1 MKDVAIEA
9 GFRNADHFG
18 KVFHRIVGIA
28 PSQYREEHQK
38 AFPLQI

>member
-9 GFRNADHFG
+9 GFHTADHFC
-18 KVFHRIVGIA
+18 KVFNRIEGLS
-28 PSQYREEHQK
+28 PSQYRDEHQK